1 MFKGSFHCRKNFA
14 HGGMAVWG
22 GGVNVCPEGPWRL
35 TEGEMYVW
43 DDVLLL
49 LLREEEEGLEA

>member
-22 GGVNVCPEGPWRL
+22 GGGVNVCPEGPWIL
-35 TEGEMYVW
+35 TEGG
-43 DDVLLL
+43 DV
-49 LLREEEEGLEA
+49 RNGMMCCCCY